1 MAGNGSEREIVKL
14 AVEAGDDW
22 RIRNRKWSNKEI
34 VGPAVCAISN
44 CSISNSSFEESAEM
58 IIWAAPTDH
67 AVIGLVALEG
77 VEFDNCH
84 FRGVAFVVPPNEV
97 ETMRRQLAS

>member
-14 AVEAGDDW
+14 AIEAGDDW

-34 VGPAVCAISN
+34 VGPAVCALSN
-44 CSISNSSFEESAEM
+44 CSITNSSFEESAEM
-58 IIWAAPTDH
+58 IIWAAPTGH
-67 AVIGLVALEG
+67 PVIGLVGLENVG
-77 VEFDNCH
+77 FDNCH

-97 ETMRRQLAS
+97 EAMRGRLG